1 MLSHSKYNVW
11 VNLNTSETPSIFLRF
26 FTMYTTKQ
34 ILQYLSAAYK
44 KEREII
50 LSGKSALYLQLTSM
64 VTAL

>member
-1 MLSHSKYNVW
+1 
-11 VNLNTSETPSIFLRF
+11 
-26 FTMYTTKQ
+26 MYTTKQ